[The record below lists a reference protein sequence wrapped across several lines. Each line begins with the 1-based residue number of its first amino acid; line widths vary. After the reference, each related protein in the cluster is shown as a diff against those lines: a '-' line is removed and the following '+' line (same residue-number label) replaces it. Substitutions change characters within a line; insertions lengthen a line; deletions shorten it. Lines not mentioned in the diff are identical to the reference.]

1 MEIIYFHFF
10 FEEKKKIRIKEK
22 EIIMLRTVAVPGVPH
37 GKKKREKEFQNNL
50 QRPLLPSSLFRE
62 RKVLKVRMLQDL
74 AMLVDS

>member
-1 MEIIYFHFF
+1 
-10 FEEKKKIRIKEK
+10 
-22 EIIMLRTVAVPGVPH
+22 MLRTVAMPGVPH
-37 GKKKREKEFQNNL
+37 GKKKRESFQNNL